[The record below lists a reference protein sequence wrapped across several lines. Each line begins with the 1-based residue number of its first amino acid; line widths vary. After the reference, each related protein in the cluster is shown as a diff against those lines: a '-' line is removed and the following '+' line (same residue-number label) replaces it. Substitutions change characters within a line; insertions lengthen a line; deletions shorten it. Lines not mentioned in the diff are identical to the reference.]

1 MAFDGLSSRLQEIT
15 RKLLDILRSHS
26 NIHVIGSSAED
37 DRIGVVSCIFDG
49 YSSDSIGQVLSEYD
63 IAVRTGLHCAP
74 KAHEFMKT
82 APDGTVR
89 FSVGYFVSDEAL
101 SVLCKVLEYIEM
113 EG

>member
-1 MAFDGLSSRLQEIT
+1 MDVLQSHNNIRIIGDSSE
-15 RKLLDILRSHS
+15 
-26 NIHVIGSSAED
+26 NG
-37 DRIGVVSCIFDG
+37 RIGVVSCVFDG

-74 KAHEFMKT
+74 KAHQFMKT

-101 SVLCKVLEYIEM
+101 VELNKVLEYIEM